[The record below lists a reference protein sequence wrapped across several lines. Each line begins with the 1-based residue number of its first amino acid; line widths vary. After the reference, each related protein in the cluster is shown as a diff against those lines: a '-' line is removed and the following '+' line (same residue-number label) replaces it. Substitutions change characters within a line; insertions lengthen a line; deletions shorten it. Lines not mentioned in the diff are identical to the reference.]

1 MELIS
6 LLIAETIKLVQ
17 QNQFCTNKANKK
29 RCKYE
34 YLSVI
39 HSIKQ

>member
-29 RCKYE
+29 NVNMSI
-34 YLSVI
+34 YLLFT
-39 HSIKQ
+39 Q